1 MSDQSSTQSSDW
13 LPIGGL
19 HSLSDIQP
27 PQGDNLHNYPKQMLF
42 PESDIRFWNDVLIK
56 VVQWLTDNGR
66 LTADDCPIQDPD
78 NDDRYLVAIEPKHP
92 DGKDF
97 NTHQREEVNSLHIE
111 THHEAPD
118 VARIA
123 RIIIERAGMD
133 ASQFKVRWESSN
145 EFPQQTPPTT
155 LAPNGE
161 WRPLSE
167 AIGMG
172 TSKLQGIVFPDNSSV
187 VTENWNELTVEV
199 VRWLTDNNYP
209 VRECCPIQTP
219 KATTR
224 YAVAEEPVR
233 PSGAPHYG
241 MIEVNSLWVVND
253 LHYEFAA
260 GNARIIIMR
269 VDADPSE
276 FKVRW

>member
-13 LPIGGL
+13 VPIGGL

-27 PQGDNLHNYPKQMLF
+27 PPGNNLRNYPRQIMF

-56 VVQWLTDNGR
+56 VVQWLTDNGH

-92 DGKDF
+92 DGKGF

-118 VARIA
+118 VARIT

-133 ASQFKVRWESSN
+133 ASQFKLRWESSN
-145 EFPQQTPPTT
+145 QFPQAAIT
-155 LAPNGE
+155 GE

-172 TSKLQGIVFPDNSSV
+172 TSKLQGIVFPDGSSIA
-187 VTENWNELTVEV
+187 TSNWNELTVEV
-199 VRWLTDNNYP
+199 VRWLTDNNHP
-209 VRECCPIQTP
+209 VREYCPIQTP
-219 KATTR
+219 DATTR
-224 YAVAEEPVR
+224 YVVAEEPVR
-233 PSGAPHYG
+233 PSGEPHDG
-241 MIEVNSLWVVND
+241 MIEVNSLWVLND

-260 GNARIIIMR
+260 GNARVVIER
-269 VDADPSE
+269 VGMDPSE
-276 FKVRW
+276 FKVGW